1 MNLTFRIVYNDE
13 MPPVREFA
21 QAGGRAVSNTVKAHL
36 VQLDASRRPA
46 PGMPRSGYYGDA
58 AQSVVTEMQGDT
70 AVVSIPKE
78 GMALHYYGG
87 VVLPTAGHKALAIP
101 KHPTAA
107 GRRPAEIDPDRQKM
121 FLLWP
126 KGKKAGVLKEKST
139 GVTMYLL
146 VSKATI
152 RADATVL
159 PAEEELTAA
168 AAAAMEAIL

>member
-1 MNLTFRIVYNDE
+1 
-13 MPPVREFA
+13 
-21 QAGGRAVSNTVKAHL
+21 
-36 VQLDASRRPA
+36 
-46 PGMPRSGYYGDA
+46 
-58 AQSVVTEMQGDT
+58 
-70 AVVSIPKE
+70 
-78 GMALHYYGG
+78 
-87 VVLPTAGHKALAIP
+87 
-101 KHPTAA
+101 
-107 GRRPAEIDPDRQKM
+107 M